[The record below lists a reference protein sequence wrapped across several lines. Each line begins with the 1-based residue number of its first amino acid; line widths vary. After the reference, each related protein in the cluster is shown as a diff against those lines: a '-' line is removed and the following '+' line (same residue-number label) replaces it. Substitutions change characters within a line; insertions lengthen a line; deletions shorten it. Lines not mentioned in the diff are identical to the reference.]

1 MKHSLRTL
9 NQTIIQCRLCPRLV
23 AYRESVPPRTSFKN
37 EEYWRKPIPGFGD
50 PHAWLLLLGLAPAAH
65 GGNRTGRV
73 FTGDESGRF
82 LFQNLYEAGF
92 ANQPNSD
99 HRDDGLELTGCYIT
113 AMVKC
118 APPQNKP
125 LPQECRNC
133 SQYLENELE
142 LLDHLKAVIA
152 LGKYAFDAFKGQAK
166 QRGANV
172 SGMNFAHGAS
182 YNLPGL
188 PTLYGCYHPSPQNT
202 YTGKFT
208 SEMFQELLHTVK
220 QSKHLKNKQQL

>member
-1 MKHSLRTL
+1 VKHLLRTL

-23 AYRESVPPRTSFKN
+23 AYRESVSPRTSFKD
-37 EEYWRKPIPGFGD
+37 ETYWRKPIPGFGD
-50 PHAWLLLLGLAPAAH
+50 PKAWLLLVGLAPAAH
-65 GGNRTGRV
+65 GGNRTGRI

-82 LFQNLYEAGF
+82 LFHNLYEVGF

-133 SQYLENELE
+133 SQYLNSELK
-142 LLDHLKAVIA
+142 LLPHLKAVIA
-152 LGKYAFDAFKGQAK
+152 LGKYAFDAFKIQAK

-172 SGMNFAHGAS
+172 SGMKFTHGAR
-182 YNLPGL
+182 YELPGL

-202 YTGKFT
+202 YTGIFT
-208 SEMFQELLHTVK
+208 NDMFQELLETVK
-220 QSKHLKNKQQL
+220 QQSTQSLH